1 MTAYDG
7 LRHTQLRC
15 RSSLKQQE
23 ELRVLLRGAI
33 DTFAVTEASPSA
45 IGEQAE
51 LMEGGSDWKSPFSV
65 MVSFDNLVSDEFGE
79 DEYTA
84 DVSTL
89 CFHAD
94 YKCLEMHQ
102 CSVFPVRRCGN

>member
-1 MTAYDG
+1 
-7 LRHTQLRC
+7 
-15 RSSLKQQE
+15 
-23 ELRVLLRGAI
+23 
-33 DTFAVTEASPSA
+33 
-45 IGEQAE
+45 
-51 LMEGGSDWKSPFSV
+51 MEGGSDWKSPFSV
-65 MVSFDNLVSDEFGE
+65 TVSFDNLVSDEFGE

-102 CSVFPVRRCGN
+102 CSVFQLEDAVTEEDFSPLSD